1 MSREIRNAT
10 HQKQNRMQ
18 IQRGVPNV
26 AELSEAVPVLR
37 SVPGIGIV
45 EYIRYNGQLYSS
57 AYSTAEPIVSNTSK
71 NISLLNDGSV
81 GDESFPGTVSNIVNA
96 TAYSDLYP
104 QDSSVEATWGFSS
117 EVRADSVANSLNAL
131 IDDVGALAGKI
142 NEIIKILRITNV
154 IGQSGRTGDILGA

>member
-45 EYIRYNGQLYSS
+45 EYIRYSGQLYSS
-57 AYSTAEPIVSNTSK
+57 AYSTAEPMTSIK
-71 NISLLNDGSV
+71 AENISLLNDGSV
-81 GDESFPGTVSNIVNA
+81 GDESFNGTVSNVIDNN
-96 TAYSDLYP
+96 TADVKDDLA
-104 QDSSVEATWGFSS
+104 S
-117 EVRADSVANSLNAL
+117 
-131 IDDVGALAGKI
+131 LAGKI
-142 NEIIKILRITNV
+142 NEIIKVVRKTNV
-154 IGQSGRTGDILGA
+154 IGQSGRTGDTLGA